1 MLEKVKN
8 NEYVGGAGGGGDD
21 GDDGSG
27 DDEVDE
33 GRGDF
38 SFSIREINRVGSD
51 PVRITP
57 LNKNKITSCSILT
70 STVTVVCSCC
80 RRQRNCSQ

>member
-38 SFSIREINRVGSD
+38 SFSIREIKSSWFGS
-51 PVRITP
+51 RAYY
-57 LNKNKITSCSILT
+57 TSE
-70 STVTVVCSCC
+70 
-80 RRQRNCSQ
+80 